1 MSAAPAPTIL
11 DLKLAFLRSQIQALS
26 APLRI
31 PVNYQPPDEN
41 QAIRQR
47 AIDDALF
54 QLNARIQEHAKLV
67 YSAPAQRH
75 VAEQVD
81 ALYWMAGERDV
92 SGELARGQLE
102 LGTDFAAD
110 VNITS
115 LPDAWEDEEEVAK
128 RPEEAQRY
136 VELAAHIKGLNDR
149 RTELREKVARYKA
162 LKGMLEPF
170 ENSKE
175 DVQGNLCTRDG
186 EVEAELQKMGMLMA
200 RVKGRLEGLE
210 TSQNQG
216 DEEMD
221 LDFLDEEKKADL
233 LLNDILR

>member
-1 MSAAPAPTIL
+1 MSATPAPTVL

-31 PVNYQPPDEN
+31 PVNYQPPDED

-47 AIDDALF
+47 SIDDALF

-115 LPDAWEDEEEVAK
+115 LPDEWEDEEEVAH
-128 RPEEAQRY
+128 RPEEAQ
-136 VELAAHIKGLNDR
+136 R

-175 DVQGNLCTRDG
+175 DVQENLCTRDG
-186 EVEAELQKMGMLMA
+186 EVEAELQKMVMLMA

-210 TSQNQG
+210 GLETSQNQG
-216 DEEMD
+216 GDEMD
-221 LDFLDEEKKADL
+221 LDFLDQEKKADL

>member
-1 MSAAPAPTIL
+1 MSATPAPTIL

-26 APLRI
+26 APLRV
-31 PVNYQPPDEN
+31 PVNYQPPDGE

-102 LGTDFAAD
+102 LGTDFGM
-110 VNITS
+110 
-115 LPDAWEDEEEVAK
+115 DALWTGIG
-128 RPEEAQRY
+128 
-136 VELAAHIKGLNDR
+136 LA
-149 RTELREKVARYKA
+149 
-162 LKGMLEPF
+162 F
-170 ENSKE
+170 
-175 DVQGNLCTRDG
+175 C
-186 EVEAELQKMGMLMA
+186 
-200 RVKGRLEGLE
+200 
-210 TSQNQG
+210 
-216 DEEMD
+216 
-221 LDFLDEEKKADL
+221 
-233 LLNDILR
+233 